1 MSFLNNRHVKG
12 ARKSPIY
19 RLLQVLP
26 TPARPWLLA
35 LEAAHQVR
43 ERRMERGF
51 SRREHQLQRELDR
64 ARGRKR
70 GGMGLGRMVFAAGLT
85 FLASQLTKSQQK
97 GQVRSTPLMKST
109 EREKTTSG
117 K

>member
-1 MSFLNNRHVKG
+1 MSFMNNRHVKG

-51 SRREHQLQRELDR
+51 SRREHKLQRELDR

-70 GGMGLGRMVFAAGLT
+70 GGMGLGRLVFAAGLT

-97 GQVRSTPLMKST
+97 GQVRSTPLMKT
-109 EREKTTSG
+109 PEREKTTSG